1 MFHNTEK
8 LHSFLTPSHKRAS
21 FIIMSFRVSL
31 PSSLPHKAYETI
43 MPLTLKMTPDKVPS
57 SLHDGIKVFPQ
68 SDIQRDL
75 TVRKSTTSGNNFSH
89 LEALFARTF
98 RDHIKPDHS
107 SNLALVAL
115 ISSVYS
121 YLYIRTIVR
130 SLLADSQAGTSY
142 SLKVTDVNEAIVS
155 LEVLPEGIDRKT
167 YWEWDEQE
175 QELGNSIHGK
185 QNFDISTDNIS
196 TACIKFC
203 TFGMSSLTSGSVTS
217 ATSIT
222 LTESSVPSLDYGSAS
237 TPSNNGKKRTGSE
250 EDNDRYPSDSEKG
263 KAPKQPKIDMGA
275 ENGQVRL
282 ACPYRKHNSVKYS
295 IHGSRVC
302 AMNYWL
308 SVSRIKEH
316 LYRVHRAP
324 IQCRRCGATF
334 KTESEHDSHITA
346 LTACSLTSFPPSD
359 GITGDV
365 ERKLRSRK
373 QSPTSKSEAKRW
385 ENIYR
390 ILFPNDEDVP
400 EPYFEP
406 IQEETLRTPNLV
418 DLNDY
423 ELFSRRE
430 YPNLIRSAL
439 RTLSPSLSSETWV
452 NDVAET
458 IQNCHQVLLSSYRA
472 QHVSDSTSRMISES
486 DEDALFLDCGPTSIF
501 PSASEVGTSPESI
514 FTQPIENFD
523 IDFSD
528 NFCHFLPLTPTQGGF
543 GTRLSRKMFLSFT

>member
-1 MFHNTEK
+1 M
-8 LHSFLTPSHKRAS
+8 
-21 FIIMSFRVSL
+21 IMSLRVSL
-31 PSSLPHKAYETI
+31 PSSLPHKACKTI
-43 MPLTLKMTPDKVPS
+43 PPLTLKMAPEKVSS
-57 SLHDGIKVFPQ
+57 SLHNGIQVFPQ
-68 SDIQRDL
+68 SDIQRAL
-75 TVRKSTTSGNNFSH
+75 TVTKSTTSEAGNYFSH
-89 LEALFARTF
+89 LEASFARTF

-115 ISSVYS
+115 LSSVYS
-121 YLYIRTIVR
+121 YLHISTTVR

-142 SLKVTDVNEAIVS
+142 SLKATDVNEAIVS
-155 LEVLPEGIDRKT
+155 LKILPEGIGRKT

-185 QNFDISTDNIS
+185 QNFDISPDNIS

-203 TFGMSSLTSGSVTS
+203 TFGMCSLTSDSVTS

-222 LTESSVPSLDYGSAS
+222 LTGSSVPSLDYGSAS
-237 TPSNNGKKRTGSE
+237 TSSNNGKKRTGSE
-250 EDNDRYPSDSEKG
+250 EDNDGYPSDSEKG
-263 KAPKQPKIDMGA
+263 KPPKQTKIDMGA

-282 ACPYRKHNSVKYS
+282 ACPYRKHNPGKYS

-316 LYRVHRAP
+316 IYRVHRAP

-334 KTESEHDSHITA
+334 KTESEYGSHIMA
-346 LTACSLTSFPPSD
+346 LTACSLTSYPPSD

-385 ENIYR
+385 EKIYR

-439 RTLSPSLSSETWV
+439 RNLSPSLSSETWV

-458 IQNCHQVLLSSYRA
+458 IQNCHQVLLSDYRA
-472 QHVSDSTSRMISES
+472 QHVSESTSRMISES
-486 DEDALFLDCGPTSIF
+486 DEDTLFPDYVPTSVSS
-501 PSASEVGTSPESI
+501 SASGVGTSPEFI
-514 FTQPIENFD
+514 FTQENENFD
-523 IDFSD
+523 MELPYE
-528 NFCHFLPLTPTQGGF
+528 FCNFLPRTPTQGGVCDPLF
-543 GTRLSRKMFLSFT
+543 AEFLPQLYFNDPSTAFEVGKE